1 MKNKA
6 ASAPSTPAPRQ
17 IQPPRHVLRALA
29 AMLCAA
35 LVLSPATLRLRA
47 DQVEMQNGDRYA
59 GTVLSLDANTVVL
72 RSQVLGKVSLPRS
85 QVALIMLGPSARTNA
100 ARLRPPSTNQ
110 LSRPLPAAAAST
122 NAELAA
128 LLRQLGGDTNS
139 IREVQDQFLGNA
151 GPEANRQFNQMLGDL
166 TSGKMTLSDLRAHLD
181 TTTIREPSKARPSAH
196 CAVLRLAHISCA
208 GPRMSRTG
216 RAV

>member
-1 MKNKA
+1 
-6 ASAPSTPAPRQ
+6 
-17 IQPPRHVLRALA
+17 
-29 AMLCAA
+29 MLCAA

-166 TSGKMTLSDLRAHLD
+166 TSGKMTLSDLRAQAKAAAEQVRAQRGEMGGELGGLLD
-181 TTTIREPSKARPSAH
+181 SYLAILDHFVDQTAPPQAALTNKPSR
-196 CAVLRLAHISCA
+196 
-208 GPRMSRTG
+208 
-216 RAV
+216 